1 MRSGTTK
8 LAILSPSLVLTSA
21 YAITG
26 ILPQLKAGLSL
37 TQEQSE
43 YLVTSPS
50 IVVLIMVV
58 LSPWIQRWLHR
69 SDKQM
74 IVTGLVIIGLAG
86 MAPLIFHQYLA
97 ILIARMFLGVGIGLY
112 NSQAISILANWYQA
126 NELATMIGWHAAFE
140 ELGQALTV
148 SIASLLMLIGG
159 WQTSFWTYGLSWL
172 ILLFF
177 ARNVKNDKVDNVQSD
192 KSTNGKIG
200 KLNPRVFY
208 LMLMA
213 LLILTAYVAMENR
226 FPALAVYL
234 HGGHYN
240 GAGKFLSLMLV
251 GSTIGGLTYGW
262 LSNQLGDA
270 LIYLAL
276 AMLAIAD
283 LIFAMFANHFVLVAL
298 AIILQGFPLQL
309 ISPWFFDQLAG
320 IVTRQQRSLANSIV
334 LVGFNLGA
342 FISPSVT
349 LWLNH
354 LLKRPVGGTGLAAPF
369 FVYSGMLVLMM
380 IVIWWQRKIKSMNG

>member
-74 IVTGLVIIGLAG
+74 IMAGLIIIGLAG
-86 MAPLIFHQYLA
+86 MVPLIFHQYLA
-97 ILIARMFLGVGIGLY
+97 ILAARMFLGVGIGLY

-148 SIASLLMLIGG
+148 SLASILMLVGG

-177 ARNVKNDKVDNVQSD
+177 ARNVKNDKVENEQQD
-192 KSTNGKIG
+192 KRTNDKIG

-234 HGGHYN
+234 HDGHYN
-240 GAGKFLSLMLV
+240 GAGNFLSLMLA

-262 LSNQLGDA
+262 LSDQLGDA

-283 LIFAMFANHFVLVAL
+283 LIFALFANHFALVAL

-320 IVTRQQRSLANSIV
+320 VVTRQQRSLANSIV

-354 LLKRPVGGTGLAAPF
+354 LLKQPVSGTGLAAPF
-369 FVYSGMLVLMM
+369 FVYSVMLVLMM
-380 IVIWWQRKIKSMNG
+380 IVIWWQRSRKEITE